1 VIDNNYNT
9 LPASSFD
16 VRLGSNTWGS
26 GGQAIRVS
34 RVIKH
39 SAYNPQSKD
48 SDIALLELVS
58 PATLGGAV
66 ATIRPMT
73 PDVEPSLATNG
84 KLATVTG
91 WGSTYSGGGAVS
103 SLRQVQVP
111 LLSPATCAA
120 ITAYGINITTNMLC
134 AGYEQGGKD
143 SCQGDSGGPLVVPN
157 GSGGYTLAGV
167 VSWGNQCALADNPGV
182 YTRVSR
188 FMNWIQTQSG
198 INLATTLVNCS
209 GTCSVSPEVGT
220 TITLKATAATGS
232 TFKGWGGACS
242 GTGSTCTVTLDQSKN
257 VTASFVDPKKLAALM
272 GVLNLL
278 LDD

>member
-1 VIDNNYNT
+1 M
-9 LPASSFD
+9 
-16 VRLGSNTWGS
+16 LG
-26 GGQAIRVS
+26 VS

-39 SAYNPQSKD
+39 SAYNPISED

-91 WGSTYSGGGAVS
+91 WGSTYSGGGGVS
-103 SLRQVQVP
+103 NLRQVQVP

-120 ITAYGINITTNMLC
+120 LSAYVGKITNNMLC

-157 GSGGYTLAGV
+157 GSGGYVLAGV
-167 VSWGNQCALADNPGV
+167 VSFGEQCALADYPGV

-188 FMNWIQTQSG
+188 FMNWIQIQSG
-198 INLATTLVNCS
+198 INLATALVNCS
-209 GTCSVSPEVGT
+209 GTCSVSPVVGT
-220 TITLKATAATGS
+220 NITFKATPSTGS
-232 TFKGWGGACS
+232 TFKGWGGVCS
-242 GTGSTCTVTLDQSKN
+242 AAGVADTCTVSLDQAKEL
-257 VTASFVDPKKLAALM
+257 TASFFDRKKFSVLI
-272 GVLNLL
+272 GILNLL
-278 LDD
+278 LDQ